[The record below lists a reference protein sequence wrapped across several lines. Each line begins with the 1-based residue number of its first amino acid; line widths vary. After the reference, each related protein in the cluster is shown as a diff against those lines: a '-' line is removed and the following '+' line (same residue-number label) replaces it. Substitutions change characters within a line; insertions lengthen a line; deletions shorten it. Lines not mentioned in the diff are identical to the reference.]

1 MCLLLPFHRTGAKP
15 HGGRPNGRESR
26 RFRPAGR
33 RRRTGRAYK
42 PDSVPLAGR
51 RPSLSTPC
59 RHGALAANP
68 GVITG
73 RAPSSPIRPCSG
85 WGLPGRP
92 VARDAGALLPH
103 HFTLTR
109 RSGRFVSVALSV
121 GFRRPGVTRHPA
133 RRSPDFPLARTPA
146 AARPAR
152 SSAILAPRHLPGANA
167 KGAGIAPAPSW
178 SSWWRRGRVELPV
191 QKGLAPNSPT
201 GFSTDWVLPGHC
213 GGGPH
218 VTWPADK
225 SFARCI
231 GVFSRRPGIAASFPK
246 PTGPRLEEDVAAS

>member
-152 SSAILAPRHLPGANA
+152 SSAILARSLLPGANA
-167 KGAGIAPAPSW
+167 KGAGIAPAPFMEFLVETRESRTPGPERFG
-178 SSWWRRGRVELPV
+178 SEFSYRLFHRLGLTRSLRWWPPRH
-191 QKGLAPNSPT
+191 LA
-201 GFSTDWVLPGHC
+201 
-213 GGGPH
+213 
-218 VTWPADK
+218 
-225 SFARCI
+225 
-231 GVFSRRPGIAASFPK
+231 SR
-246 PTGPRLEEDVAAS
+246 